1 MTARSAETTVRTPD
15 GLNLVGTLVQPDGQL
30 RHAVVLVHGGGVTR
44 HEAGFF
50 TRLAAGLAEGGV
62 ASLRFDLPGH
72 GESEGRQ
79 EELSLTGVLNAIRAA
94 RAHLCRETSLTSASL
109 VAASFSGG
117 LAAYYAARRP
127 ADVER
132 LVLFNP
138 LLDYKQRFV
147 DQKDFWQDDYLTD
160 EAARDLAEQGFLPHS
175 PSFKLSRALLNEVF
189 WLDARGAL
197 ADIQAPTLLVHGT
210 KDTFIPVESSRDAD
224 HRLTAPHR
232 LLELEGAQHGIAVH
246 DDPTYADP
254 QSQAWQAEVIA
265 AVRDWLTAAD

>member
-1 MTARSAETTVRTPD
+1 MTARSTETTVRTPD
-15 GLNLVGTLVQPDGQL
+15 GLNLVGTLVQPDGPS
-30 RHAVVLVHGGGVTR
+30 RHAAVLVHGGGVTR

-50 TRLAAGLAEGGV
+50 TRLAAGLAEAGV

-79 EELSLTGVLNAIRAA
+79 EELSLAGVLNAIRAA
-94 RAHLCRETSLTSASL
+94 RAHLCRETNLVTASL

-117 LAAYYAARRP
+117 LAAYYAAKRP
-127 ADVER
+127 AQVER

-138 LLDYKQRFV
+138 LLDYKERFV
-147 DQKDFWQDDYLTD
+147 DQKDFWDHEYLTD
-160 EAARDLAEQGFLPHS
+160 AAGRELLEQGFLPHS

-189 WLDARGAL
+189 WIHPRSVL
-197 ADIQAPTLLVHGT
+197 ADIAAPTLLVHGT

-224 HRLTAPHR
+224 GRLTAPHR
-232 LLELEGAQHGIAVH
+232 LLELEGAQHGLAVH

-254 QSQAWQAEVIA
+254 QSQAWQAEVIT
-265 AVRDWLTAAD
+265 AVRDWLTAD

>member
-1 MTARSAETTVRTPD
+1 MPQRSTNATIRTPD
-15 GLNLVGTLVQPDGQL
+15 GLKLAGTLVQPDGQA
-30 RHAVVLVHGGGVTR
+30 RHAAVLVHGGGVTR

-50 TRLAAGLAEGGV
+50 TRLAAGLAQGGV

-79 EELSLTGVLNAIRAA
+79 EDLSLAGVLNAIRAA
-94 RAHLCRETSLTSASL
+94 RAHLCRETSLVTASL

-127 ADVER
+127 ADIER

-160 EAARDLAEQGFLPHS
+160 EAARDLTKQGFLPHS

-197 ADIQAPTLLVHGT
+197 SDIQAPTLIVHGT

-224 HRLTAPHR
+224 RRLTAPHR

-254 QSQAWQAEVIA
+254 QSQAWQAEVIT
-265 AVRDWLTAAD
+265 AVRDWLTSAD

>member
-1 MTARSAETTVRTPD
+1 MSARSIDVTVRSLD
-15 GLNLVGTLVQPDGQL
+15 GLNLVGTLVQPVDQSN
-30 RHAVVLVHGGGVTR
+30 HAVVLVHGGGVTR

-50 TRLAAGLAEGGV
+50 TRLAAGLAESGV

-79 EELSLTGVLNAIRAA
+79 EELSLAAVLNAIRAA
-94 RAHLCRETSLTSASL
+94 RAHICQEAGVDAASL

-117 LAAYYAARRP
+117 LAAYYAARRQ

-147 DQKDFWQDDYLTD
+147 DQKDFWRNDFLT
-160 EAARDLAEQGFLPHS
+160 EQAARDLAEQGFLPHS
-175 PSFKLSRALLNEVF
+175 PTFKLSRALLNEVF
-189 WLDARGAL
+189 WLDARRAL
-197 ADIQAPTLLVHGT
+197 ADIQAPTLVVHGT

-224 HRLTAPHR
+224 RRLTAPHR
-232 LLELEGAQHGIAVH
+232 LLEIEGAQHGFAVH
-246 DDPTYADP
+246 DDPTYANP
-254 QSQAWQAEVIA
+254 QSQIWQAEVIA
-265 AVRDWLTAAD
+265 AVCDWLTLS

>member
-1 MTARSAETTVRTPD
+1 MSRNTDITIRTPD
-15 GLNLVGTLVQPDGQL
+15 GLNLAGTLVQPDGPS
-30 RHAVVLVHGGGVTR
+30 RYAAVLVHGGGVTR

-79 EELSLTGVLNAIRAA
+79 EDLSLAGVLNSIRSALD
-94 RAHLCRETSLTSASL
+94 HLRTATGVPTSLL
-109 VAASFSGG
+109 AASFSGG
-117 LAAYYAARRP
+117 LAAYFAARRP
-127 ADVER
+127 AEVER

-160 EAARDLAEQGFLPHS
+160 EAARDLAERGFLPHS

-210 KDTFIPVESSRDAD
+210 KDTFIPVESSQDAD
-224 HRLTAPHR
+224 RRLTVPHR
-232 LLELEGAQHGIAVH
+232 LIELEGAQHGIAVH

-265 AVRDWLTAAD
+265 AVRDWLTAD

>member
-1 MTARSAETTVRTPD
+1 MTVRSTGTTFHTPD
-15 GLNLVGTLVQPDGQL
+15 GLNLVGTLVQPEG
-30 RHAVVLVHGGGVTR
+30 RSHHAAVFVHGGGVTR

-79 EELSLTGVLNAIRAA
+79 EELSLAGVLNSIRAA
-94 RAHLCRETSLTSASL
+94 FAHLRQHTSAESASL

-127 ADVER
+127 ANIQR

-147 DQKDFWQDDYLTD
+147 DQKDFWQDDDYLTD
-160 EAARDLAEQGFLPHS
+160 EATRELVEQGFLPHS
-175 PSFKLSRALLNEVF
+175 PTFKLSRALLNEVF

-197 ADIQAPTLLVHGT
+197 VDIQAPTLIVHGT
-210 KDTFIPVESSRDAD
+210 KDTFIPVESSRAAD
-224 HRLTAPHR
+224 RRLITPHR
-232 LLELEGAQHGIAVH
+232 LLELEGAQHGFAVH
-246 DDPTYADP
+246 EDSSYSHP
-254 QSQAWQAEVIA
+254 QSQAWQAEVIR
-265 AVRDWLTAAD
+265 AVRDWLTAS

>member
-1 MTARSAETTVRTPD
+1 MTARSTETTVRTPD
-15 GLNLVGTLVQPDGQL
+15 GLNLAGTLVHPDGPS
-30 RHAVVLVHGGGVTR
+30 RHAAVLVHGGGVTR

-79 EELSLTGVLNAIRAA
+79 EELSLAGVLNAIRAT
-94 RAHLCRETSLTSASL
+94 RAHLCREAKVASASL

-160 EAARDLAEQGFLPHS
+160 EAARDLSAQGFLPHS

-197 ADIQAPTLLVHGT
+197 SDIQAPTLIVHGT

-224 HRLTAPHR
+224 RRLTAPHR
-232 LLELEGAQHGIAVH
+232 LLELDGAQHGIAVH

-265 AVRDWLTAAD
+265 AVRDWLTAG

>member
-1 MTARSAETTVRTPD
+1 MTARSTETTVPTPD
-15 GLNLVGTLVQPDGQL
+15 GLKLAGTLVQPHGPS
-30 RHAVVLVHGGGVTR
+30 RHAAVLVHGGGVTR

-79 EELSLTGVLNAIRAA
+79 EELSLAGVLNAIHAA
-94 RAHLCRETSLTSASL
+94 RAYLCRETEIASASL

-160 EAARDLAEQGFLPHS
+160 EAARDLSEQGFLPHS

-197 ADIQAPTLLVHGT
+197 ADVQAPTLIVHGT

-224 HRLTAPHR
+224 RRLAAPHR

-265 AVRDWLTAAD
+265 AVRDWLTAN

>member
-1 MTARSAETTVRTPD
+1 MSARSIDVTVRSLD
-15 GLNLVGTLVQPDGQL
+15 GLGLVGTLVQPEGQSN
-30 RHAVVLVHGGGVTR
+30 HAVVLVHGGGVTR

-50 TRLAAGLAEGGV
+50 TRLASGLADGGV

-79 EELSLTGVLNAIRAA
+79 EELSLAGVLNAIRAA
-94 RAHLCRETSLTSASL
+94 RAHICQETGTDVASL

-117 LAAYYAARRP
+117 LAAYYAARRQ

-147 DQKDFWQDDYLTD
+147 DQKDFWQDDYLTE
-160 EAARDLAEQGFLPHS
+160 EAARALAKHSFLPHS

-197 ADIQAPTLLVHGT
+197 ADIKAPTLVVHGT
-210 KDTFIPVESSRDAD
+210 RDTFIPIESSRDAD
-224 HRLTAPHR
+224 RRLTAPHQ
-232 LLELEGAQHGIAVH
+232 LLEVEGAQHGFAVH
-246 DDPTYADP
+246 EDPTYANP

-265 AVRDWLTAAD
+265 AVRNWLTAS

>member
-1 MTARSAETTVRTPD
+1 MTARSTDAAVRTPD
-15 GLNLVGTLVQPDGQL
+15 GLSLAGTLVQPDGQSH
-30 RHAVVLVHGGGVTR
+30 HAAVLVHGGGVTR
-44 HEAGFF
+44 HEAGFY
-50 TRLAAGLAEGGV
+50 TRLATGLAEGGV

-79 EELSLTGVLNAIRAA
+79 EELSLAGVLNAIRAA
-94 RAHLCRETSLTSASL
+94 QEHLCQETAAESASL

-147 DQKDFWQDDYLTD
+147 DQKDFWQHDYLTD
-160 EAARDLAEQGFLPHS
+160 EAARDLAKQGFLPHS

-197 ADIQAPTLLVHGT
+197 ADIQAPTLVVHGT
-210 KDTFIPVESSRDAD
+210 DDTFIPVESSRDAD
-224 HRLTAPHR
+224 RRLSAPHR
-232 LLELEGAQHGIAVH
+232 LLELKGAQHGFAVH
-246 DDPTYADP
+246 EDPTYANP

-265 AVRDWLTAAD
+265 AVRDWLTAG